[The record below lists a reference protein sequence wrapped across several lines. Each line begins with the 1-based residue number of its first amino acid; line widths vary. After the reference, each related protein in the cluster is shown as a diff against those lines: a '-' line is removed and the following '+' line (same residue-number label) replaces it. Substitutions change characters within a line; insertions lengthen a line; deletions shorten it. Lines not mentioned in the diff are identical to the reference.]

1 MTEQEKILLQSELR
15 IIRQAVFSISTM
27 FPELDDTCVP
37 IMEKFAE
44 AICRLAETRDATRD
58 NPSGGNPRTATLR
71 TKTPSPKENQQSRV
85 QEARKPVN

>member
-27 FPELDDTCVP
+27 FPEFDETCLP

-44 AICRLAETRDATRD
+44 AICKLAEVKDVSVD
-58 NPSGGNPRTATLR
+58 PIES
-71 TKTPSPKENQQSRV
+71 
-85 QEARKPVN
+85 KPQ